1 MKKPKE
7 KLTNKEMTRIMTNMA
22 MRLEQCV
29 QMVING
35 DRLLNEYIE
44 FNGKQEEFKAF
55 LQEKLD
61 KHDNDTEKT
70 EDK

>member
-7 KLTNKEMTRIMTNMA
+7 KLTNKEMTSIMTNMA

-44 FNGKQEEFKAF
+44 FSGKQEEFKAF

>member
-7 KLTNKEMTRIMTNMA
+7 KLTNKEMTSIMTNMA

-44 FNGKQEEFKAF
+44 FSGTQEEFKAF

>member
-1 MKKPKE
+1 MKKS
-7 KLTNKEMTRIMTNMA
+7 KLTNKEMTSIMTNMA

-44 FNGKQEEFKAF
+44 FNGKEEEFKAF
-55 LQEKLD
+55 LQEKLE

>member
-1 MKKPKE
+1 MKKS

>member
-7 KLTNKEMTRIMTNMA
+7 KLTNKEMTSIMTNMA

-44 FNGKQEEFKAF
+44 FSGKQEEFKAF
-55 LQEKLD
+55 LQE
-61 KHDNDTEKT
+61 N
-70 EDK
+70 